1 MIKKSLKS
9 AIGLG
14 MKPNLTGRGNGVQ
27 FVKAGIA
34 YAKSKYNAKQIILS
48 VATFNQRAIKVY
60 KKIGFKEIE
69 TFIQNTNGGSFE
81 FLKMMYDC

>member
-14 MKPNLTGRGNGVQ
+14 MKPNLTGRGKGVE

-34 YAKSKYNAKQIILS
+34 YAKSKYNPKQIILS
-48 VATFNQRAIKVY
+48 VAIFNQRAIKVY
-60 KKIGFKEIE
+60 KKMDLRKSKHLFKIRMEVALN
-69 TFIQNTNGGSFE
+69 F
-81 FLKMMYDC
+81 